1 MNRKRVLFSF
11 LLIAVPVLFGFI
23 ISFFMKVHA
32 LYIIGGVYAVMLL
45 FMLPSDVFSRS
56 SLDYNIKS
64 VNPTYKHESPDY
76 VGGTKQ
82 QLVNFLLVALMLA
95 GCLFLIFLLGDY

>member
-1 MNRKRVLFSF
+1 MNKRRVLFSF
-11 LLIAVPVLFGFI
+11 LLMAVPVLIGFV

-32 LYIIGGVYAVMLL
+32 LYIIGGEYAVMFL

-82 QLVNFLLVALMLA
+82 QLVNFLLVALMLV